1 LRGEQQAL
9 KLPFRIIKTAIP
21 MAISN
26 RVDSQK
32 TEAFSAERELL
43 TNALRFGWAN
53 GDGETEQRHTI
64 RQLCTIAGNCPQSR
78 EQLLIRFRTLII
90 SAADK
95 ARIPFGPKR
104 NALLGRLAT
113 VFVEEFYSIPLEKRD
128 GLAGERRGV
137 A

>member
-1 LRGEQQAL
+1 
-9 KLPFRIIKTAIP
+9 

-32 TEAFSAERELL
+32 TEAFSAERQLL
-43 TNALRFGWAN
+43 TSALRSGWAS

-64 RQLCTIAGNCPQSR
+64 RQLCTVAGDQPQLR
-78 EQLLIRFRTLII
+78 EHLLIAFRTIVI
-90 SAADK
+90 HAADE
-95 ARIPFGPKR
+95 AQIPPGPKR

-113 VFVEEFYSIPLEKRD
+113 IFVEEFYTIPLAKRD
-128 GLAGERRGV
+128 GADGDHRDV